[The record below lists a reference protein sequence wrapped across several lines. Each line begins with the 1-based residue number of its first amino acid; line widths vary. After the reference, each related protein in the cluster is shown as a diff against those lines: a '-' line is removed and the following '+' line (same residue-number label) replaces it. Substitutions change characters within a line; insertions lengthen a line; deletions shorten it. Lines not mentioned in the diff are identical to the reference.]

1 MYENRIY
8 FMISN
13 VEIPFINFN
22 EILIDSY
29 NTLRFSVNG
38 TKVLLKWEN
47 GITPSFYNL
56 LNTKEGPYTNSEI
69 LEIMLTPEWYVDYPD
84 LQSFKIAKISV

>member
-8 FMISN
+8 FIISN

-29 NTLRFSVNG
+29 NTLRFSING

-69 LEIMLTPEWYVDYPD
+69 LEIMLTPEWSQD
-84 LQSFKIAKISV
+84 SI

>member
-8 FMISN
+8 YIISN

-29 NTLRFSVNG
+29 NTLRFSING

-69 LEIMLTPEWYVDYPD
+69 LEIMLTPEWSQD
-84 LQSFKIAKISV
+84 SI

>member
-69 LEIMLTPEWYVDYPD
+69 LDIMLTPEWSQD
-84 LQSFKIAKISV
+84 SI